1 MSTPWLGT
9 VIRASPGGNFV
20 STGGSVT
27 TAGGVCA
34 HSGSSQIHDSPSS
47 ARTITMFL
55 IAISPETIVGRP
67 PHLDLPHELFQF
79 PFRNHVNAQL
89 PSFVQLRSGI
99 APRNDVVR
107 LLAHRPRDTA
117 PGIFDHLFRFVSG
130 VAFECAR
137 QHKSFARQLGA
148 LLFFLPGERQSCL
161 AQIAYQFAIVII
173 GEEFND
179 AFRDSWAHFVDFLKL
194 LGARV
199 HDSVEAS
206 EVFRQ
211 ELRGALA
218 YEPYPEAVNHS
229 LERQLL

>member
-99 APRNDVVR
+99 APRNSVVR

-117 PGIFDHLFRFVSG
+117 PGIFDHLFRFASVCPLALARPRHTTAPQL
-130 VAFECAR
+130 VAF
-137 QHKSFARQLGA
+137 
-148 LLFFLPGERQSCL
+148 
-161 AQIAYQFAIVII
+161 
-173 GEEFND
+173 
-179 AFRDSWAHFVDFLKL
+179 
-194 LGARV
+194 
-199 HDSVEAS
+199 
-206 EVFRQ
+206 
-211 ELRGALA
+211 
-218 YEPYPEAVNHS
+218 
-229 LERQLL
+229 